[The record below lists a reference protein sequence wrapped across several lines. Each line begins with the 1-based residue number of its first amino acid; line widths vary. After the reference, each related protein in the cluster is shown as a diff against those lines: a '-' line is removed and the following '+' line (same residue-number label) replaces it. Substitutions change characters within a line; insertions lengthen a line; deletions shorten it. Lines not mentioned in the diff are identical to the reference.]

1 MHKRNVIG
9 VVDRR
14 VNAVATP
21 ASRSLPTS
29 RALPCMENRPC
40 QPAIVRSGCSCQLET
55 STGQSA
61 DRHCCTPTS
70 PPFPCARTVVL
81 PPFPCGSM
89 PSCALAAAVAN
100 TAPNVGCRARGP
112 SALAVPPP
120 PLCALRPAGCQVWQ
134 RQPGR
139 QLYRGA
145 SCAMQPAA
153 SRVAAAASGDGARWA
168 RHACL
173 LTGQQEAQAGAVFP
187 RR

>member
-1 MHKRNVIG
+1 M
-9 VVDRR
+9 
-14 VNAVATP
+14 
-21 ASRSLPTS
+21 
-29 RALPCMENRPC
+29 
-40 QPAIVRSGCSCQLET
+40 QPAIVQIRLLLQLKT
-55 STGQSA
+55 SSGQSA
-61 DRHCCTPTS
+61 DNTACTPTS
-70 PPFPCARTVVL
+70 PGFPCARTVEV

-89 PSCALAAAVAN
+89 PACALAAVAN

-139 QLYRGA
+139 QLYRRA

-173 LTGQQEAQAGAVFP
+173 LTWQQHAPGRGPCFLGGGLLPAGLTPVTAWQ
-187 RR
+187 